1 MIFEL
6 LLLILIWSMLNTI
19 LQYADNVSF
28 WPLAGLTLAS
38 TVFCYALYPT
48 AIEQSVPVLK
58 KLPEDP
64 LWLQRIAVFILAELL
79 LRWLIVNTSL
89 RAVLGY
95 PVKKWWRWLRYIP
108 MPGLPAA
115 LFLFQVLLFYADTNI
130 AFETLAIGYAV
141 GIAIGLVLCGAA
153 LRWLLPNRE
162 QRLELAQVLLII
174 TAITTCMLSV
184 NVQFD
189 QLGDTAD
196 KLADY
201 RPFALLVILVLIVG
215 ALGYIG
221 SIISIRIKRN
231 GFFK

>member
-19 LQYADNVSF
+19 LQYTDSATF
-28 WPLAGLTLAS
+28 WPLVVLALVS
-38 TVFCYALYPT
+38 AVFCYVLYPS

-64 LWLQRIAVFILAELL
+64 LWLQRIAVITLAELL
-79 LRWLIVNTSL
+79 LRWLIVNTWL
-89 RAVLGY
+89 RTVLGY
-95 PVKKWWRWLRYIP
+95 TVKRGWRWLQYVP
-108 MPGLPAA
+108 MPSLPAA
-115 LFLFQVLLFYADTNI
+115 LFLFQVLLFYADTNM
-130 AFETLAIGYAV
+130 AFEALAIGYAV

-162 QRLELAQVLLII
+162 QRLELAQGLLII
-174 TAITTCMLSV
+174 TAVTTCMLSI

-201 RPFALLVILVLIVG
+201 RSFAVLVMLVLIVG

-221 SIISIRIKRN
+221 SIVSIRIKRN